1 MIIKEDIY
9 RKAFEAKKEALR
21 ENKAAHDAKTAAA
34 YKAEPRLSEIDRALS
49 AIGARIAFAT
59 LSGKDVTVIKGQSEA
74 LSLEKQAL
82 LDKHGVRDIKYDC
95 PLCSD
100 TGYVNGKICDCIK
113 HLVAELI
120 AEEMSEEMPLDSSR
134 FDNFDLKYYPDK
146 ATVDGNP
153 RGRMA
158 KILNICREYAS
169 NFDPKTSGNLLF
181 MGGAGLG
188 KTHLTLAMVGEI
200 TRNGFVP
207 VYGSAENLFSQI
219 EKEKFTG
226 ANRGAYETMIKS
238 DLLVID
244 DLGAE
249 TATSF
254 TKSSLYNL
262 VNTRLLS
269 NRPTVI
275 NTNLTMKGIEERYTP
290 RISSRLIG
298 SFASY
303 KFIGADIRQQ
313 RAAEK
318 LRGSNDR

>member
-1 MIIKEDIY
+1 MIIKENIY
-9 RKAFEAKKEALR
+9 RKAFEAKKEAMR
-21 ENKAAHDAKTAAA
+21 ENKAAHEAETAAA
-34 YKAEPRLSEIDRALS
+34 YKAEPRLSEIDRSLS
-49 AIGARIAFAT
+49 AIGASLAIAA
-59 LSGKDVTVIKGQSEA
+59 LSGADVTELKKRSEA
-74 LSLEKQAL
+74 LSREKKVL
-82 LDKHGVRDIKYDC
+82 LDKFGVRDIKYDC

-120 AEEMSEEMPLDSSR
+120 AEEMGEEMPLGTSR
-134 FDNFDLKYYPDK
+134 FDNFDLKYYPDE
-146 ATVDGNP
+146 ATMDGNP
-153 RGRMA
+153 RRRMA

-169 NFDPKTSGNLLF
+169 DFDPKRSGNLLF

-226 ANRGAYETMIKS
+226 TNRGAHEAMIKS

-262 VNTRLLS
+262 VNTRLLA

-275 NTNLTMKGIEERYTP
+275 NTNLTMKGIEERYTA
-290 RISSRLIG
+290 RISSRLMG

-318 LRGSNDR
+318 MRGNNDR

>member
-1 MIIKEDIY
+1 MIIKENIY

-21 ENKAAHDAKTAAA
+21 ENKAAHDAETAAA
-34 YKAEPRLSEIDRALS
+34 YKAEPRLSEIDRSLS
-49 AIGARIAFAT
+49 AIGASLAIAA
-59 LSGKDVTVIKGQSEA
+59 LSGGDVTNLKKQSKT

-120 AEEMSEEMPLDSSR
+120 AEEMGEEMPLGTSR

-146 ATVDGNP
+146 DTEDGNP
-153 RGRMA
+153 RRRMA

-169 NFDPKTSGNLLF
+169 NFDTKTSGNLLF

-226 ANRGAYETMIKS
+226 TNRGAYEAMIKG

-313 RAAEK
+313 RVAEK
-318 LRGSNDR
+318 MRCDCDR